1 MRYAVILAG
10 GSGTRLWPMS
20 RVDRPKQLL
29 PLIGGRNLLELARRR
44 AEAVVAPP
52 HVHICAG
59 ESMRQE
65 VLDAG
70 LIRAEQYLAEPVG
83 RDTCAAIALAAVAL
97 AALDPD
103 AVFAVLTADHLIEPV
118 ERFAGAVQHG
128 FSLVEDDPARLV
140 TFAITATHPATAYG
154 YVELG
159 AEIDGFAPAVTLQ
172 SFTEKPDEATAQRFI
187 ESGRYGWNSGMFV
200 FSARGFLEALRCH
213 QAEVARSIDR
223 IAAAWGT
230 PQQREVLGEVY
241 PTLPRL
247 SVDVGIMEPA
257 SRRPERPVCAV
268 PMKVQWSDVG
278 SWPSLARTL
287 PADDRGNR
295 TNAILHAIDA
305 RSIVAFADDPSH
317 TIAVVGCDNVII
329 VRTADATLVVHESQ
343 AEKVRQAAALA
354 EPARGA
360 VPPPAR

>member
-20 RVDRPKQLL
+20 RSDRPKQLL
-29 PLIGGRNLLELARRR
+29 PLVGGRSLLELARRR

-52 HVHICAG
+52 RVLICAG
-59 ESMRQE
+59 ESMRQA

-70 LIRAEQYLAEPVG
+70 LVRGEQYLAEPVG
-83 RDTCAAIALAAVAL
+83 RDTCAAIALAALAL

-103 AVFAVLTADHLIEPV
+103 AAFTVLTADHLIEPV
-118 ERFAGAVQHG
+118 ERFALAVQLG

-140 TFAITATHPATAYG
+140 TFAITAAHPATAYG

-159 AEIDGFAPAVTLQ
+159 PEIEGFAPAVRLE
-172 SFTEKPDEATAQRFI
+172 SFTEKPDEATARRFI

-200 FSARGFLEALRCH
+200 FSARGFLEALRLH
-213 QAEVARSIDR
+213 RPEIAEGMDR
-223 IAAAWGT
+223 ISAAWGT
-230 PQQREVLGEVY
+230 PAQRQVLADVY
-241 PTLPRL
+241 PSLPRL
-247 SVDVGIMEPA
+247 SVDVAIMEPA

-268 PMKVQWSDVG
+268 PMRVQWSDVG

-295 TNAILHAIDA
+295 TNALLHAIDS
-305 RSIVAFADDPSH
+305 RSVVAIADDPSH
-317 TIAVVGCDNVII
+317 TIAVIGCENLIV
-329 VRTADATLVVHESQ
+329 VRTAEATLVVHESQ

-354 EPARGA
+354 EGQAAPT
-360 VPPPAR
+360 PPAR

>member
-29 PLIGGRNLLELARRR
+29 PLVGGRSLLELARRR
-44 AEAVVAPP
+44 AEAVVAGSR
-52 HVHICAG
+52 VFVCAG
-59 ESMRQE
+59 ESMRQT

-70 LIRAEQYLAEPVG
+70 LVRAGQYLAEPVG
-83 RDTCAAIALAAVAL
+83 RDTCAAIAFTSVSLAV
-97 AALDPD
+97 LDPD

-159 AEIDGFAPAVTLQ
+159 EVVEGFAPAVRVE
-172 SFTEKPDEATAQRFI
+172 SFTEKPDEATARKFI

-200 FSARGFLEALRCH
+200 FSARGFLEALRLH
-213 QAEVARSIDR
+213 RPEIAQGIDL
-223 IAAAWGT
+223 IAAAWGKPT
-230 PQQREVLGEVY
+230 QADVLARVY
-241 PTLPRL
+241 PTLPRA
-247 SVDVGIMEPA
+247 SVDVAIMEPA
-257 SRRPERPVCAV
+257 SRRPGRPVCAV

-278 SWPSLARTL
+278 SWPSLAQTL
-287 PADDRGNR
+287 SADARGNR
-295 TNAILHAIDA
+295 SNAILHALEA
-305 RSIVAFADDPSH
+305 KSIAVFSDDPKH
-317 TIAVVGCDNVII
+317 TIAVVGCDDLIV
-329 VRTADATLVVHESQ
+329 VRTADATLVVHRSQ
-343 AEKVRQAAALA
+343 AEKVKQVAAMA
-354 EPARGA
+354 ERGTSS
-360 VPPPAR
+360 VPPV